1 MGNTRSD
8 RPGVI
13 APPPLL
19 YLGAL
24 ALGLILH
31 VLFPLRPLP
40 PLIAR
45 SVGALLVAR
54 TVPFMLRARRLML
67 RAGTN
72 VNPYKPATAIVQA
85 GPFRVSRN
93 PLYLS
98 LTLLYVGLAL
108 LVNTLWPFLLLPIV
122 IGVMITGVVEREER
136 YLEAKF
142 GEEYRVYAASVRR
155 WL

>member
-1 MGNTRSD
+1 MDVTRRD

-19 YLGAL
+19 YLGAQ

-31 VLFPLRPLP
+31 TLFPIRPLP
-40 PLIAR
+40 PI
-45 SVGALLVAR
+45 VAR
-54 TVPFMLRARRLML
+54 PLGGLLLAVTIPFMVRARRLML
-67 RAGTN
+67 DAGTN
-72 VNPYKPATAIVQA
+72 VNPYKPSTAIVQS
-85 GPFRVSRN
+85 GPFRYSRN

-98 LTLLYVGLAL
+98 LTLLYVGIAL
-108 LVNTLWPFLLLPIV
+108 LVDSLWPFLLLPFL
-122 IGVMITGVVEREER
+122 IGVMIKGVIAREER

-142 GEEYRVYAASVRR
+142 GEEYRAYAARVRR